1 MRDLKSLSGVIISI
15 LTHLKR
21 DHTLSAHL
29 DYVLKRKEK
38 GDDYYLDALINVIN
52 SDSETEDDLKIIRYS
67 ENSGEPRLNHNQAD
81 KGVTLF
87 TYAGCIEDELRFDMA
102 SGSEDQIKFSNFHHR
117 DLNENHEKVAE
128 ITITFGVFDFVKS
141 FKGKVESLL
150 TALKD
155 QEAKLKAASFVKV
168 LEGVDKGEI
177 IKPLFTELDKA
188 REKQVKSIEKQIGLI
203 KHLFK
208 DIL

>member
-1 MRDLKSLSGVIISI
+1 MTGEIGSI

-21 DHTLSAHL
+21 DHTLLAHY
-29 DYVLKRKEK
+29 DYVVKRKEK
-38 GDDYYLDALINVIN
+38 GEDYYLDALVNVIE
-52 SDSETEDDLKIIRYS
+52 DFDDLIGNLRTIRYS
-67 ENSGEPRLNHNQAD
+67 ENNNEPRLNHNQAD
-81 KGVTLF
+81 KEISIY
-87 TYAGCIEDELRFDMA
+87 TYAGCIEDEFRFDMA
-102 SGSEDQIKFSNFHHR
+102 AGGEDQIKFGNFHHR
-117 DLNENHEKVAE
+117 DLNENHEKVNE
-128 ITITFGVFDFVKS
+128 IVITFGVFDFVKS

-150 TALKD
+150 SALKD
-155 QEAKLKAASFVKV
+155 QQAKLKSASFVKA

-203 KHLFK
+203 KRLFK

>member
-1 MRDLKSLSGVIISI
+1 MTGEIGSI

-21 DHTLSAHL
+21 DHTLLAHY
-29 DYVLKRKEK
+29 DYVVKRKEK
-38 GDDYYLDALINVIN
+38 GEDYYLDALVNVIE
-52 SDSETEDDLKIIRYS
+52 DFDDLVGNLRTIRYS
-67 ENSGEPRLNHNQAD
+67 ENSNEPRLNHNQAD
-81 KGVTLF
+81 KEISIY
-87 TYAGCIEDELRFDMA
+87 TYAGCIEDEFRFDMA
-102 SGSEDQIKFSNFHHR
+102 TGNEDQIKFSNFKHR
-117 DLNENHEKVAE
+117 DLNENHEKVNE
-128 ITITFGVFDFVKS
+128 IVITFGVFDFVKS

-155 QEAKLKAASFVKV
+155 QQAKLKSASFVKA
-168 LEGVDKGEI
+168 LEGVNKGEI

-188 REKQVKSIEKQIGLI
+188 REKQVKSIDEQIGLI

>member
-1 MRDLKSLSGVIISI
+1 MTGEIGSI

-21 DHTLSAHL
+21 DHTLLAHY
-29 DYVLKRKEK
+29 DYVVKRKEK
-38 GDDYYLDALINVIN
+38 GEDYYLDALVNVIE
-52 SDSETEDDLKIIRYS
+52 DFDDLIGNLRTIRYS
-67 ENSGEPRLNHNQAD
+67 ENNNEPRLNHNQAD
-81 KGVTLF
+81 KEISLF
-87 TYAGCIEDELRFDMA
+87 TYAGCIEDEFRFDMA
-102 SGSEDQIKFSNFHHR
+102 TGGEDQIKFGNFHHR
-117 DLNENHEKVAE
+117 DLNENHEKVNE
-128 ITITFGVFDFVKS
+128 IVITFGVFDFVKS

-150 TALKD
+150 DALNE
-155 QEAKLKAASFVKV
+155 QQTKLKSASFVKA

-177 IKPLFTELDKA
+177 IKPLFAELDKA